1 MWEDVANWMKRQR
14 PLKIGTRKSFLQPLV
29 SCMYPAKPRDDLG
42 LWQPLTGILR
52 MKNYGDDM
60 NQYPGDIA
68 LVAEADFANELLK
81 GREWL
86 KYC

>member
-1 MWEDVANWMKRQR
+1 
-14 PLKIGTRKSFLQPLV
+14 
-29 SCMYPAKPRDDLG
+29 
-42 LWQPLTGILR
+42 